1 MHKFWFAGK
10 CSYDMGIYISGDN
23 VFNAPERDTEN
34 VEINGRNGDLLI
46 DNGRYKNIT
55 VSYPC
60 FIRQKFFATAAATRN
75 WLTAETGYQRLEDTY
90 NKDTYRLARFAG
102 GVNFDVHLLKAGEMD
117 LAFDCKPQRFLKAGE
132 YPIEMT
138 ESGILHNPTNFDA
151 LPLITVYGTSAGQL
165 NINGAIVQIK
175 SIDGHVTLDSDMQ
188 NAYKD
193 TANKN
198 NTILADDFPV
208 LKRGSNALS
217 WSGGI
222 TKVEIIPR
230 WWTL

>member
-1 MHKFWFAGK
+1 MNEFIFAGK
-10 CSYDMGIYISGDN
+10 RSGDYGIYITEGK
-23 VFNAPERDTEN
+23 VFNAPERD
-34 VEINGRNGDLLI
+34 VETIEIPGRNGNLSI
-46 DNGRYKNIT
+46 DKGRFKNIP

-60 FIRQKFFATAAATRN
+60 FIQKKFILASATLRN
-75 WLTAETGYQRLEDTY
+75 WLAAEAGYQRLEDTY
-90 NKDTYRLARFAG
+90 NKDTYRLAQFVSRLDFEQNYLRNSK
-102 GVNFDVHLLKAGEMD
+102 VTIE
-117 LAFDCKPQRFLKAGE
+117 FDCKPQRFLKAGE
-132 YPIEMT
+132 YPIEMA
-138 ESGILHNPTNFDA
+138 ESGILHNPTNFEA

-175 SIDGHVTLDSDMQ
+175 SIDGYVTLDSDTQ

-198 NTILADDFPV
+198 NTILADDFPA
-208 LKRGSNALS
+208 LQRGANAIS
-217 WSGGI
+217 WTGGI